1 MIIIV
6 QNVEPTDDWPVFPT
20 LILLSDVMVSNHDM
34 SECVL
39 KTGVLSTYGG
49 YKFSWKASLLINLED
64 KDFQLL
70 LLLLLIIIMMYLQ
83 QDSGQLSK
91 HISTQLGHPHNHCLQ
106 KIQRVG
112 KCIFWLIFHNIL
124 ALHLY

>member
-39 KTGVLSTYGG
+39 KTGVLSTYGV
-49 YKFSWKASLLINLED
+49 INLAERR
-64 KDFQLL
+64 
-70 LLLLLIIIMMYLQ
+70 
-83 QDSGQLSK
+83 
-91 HISTQLGHPHNHCLQ
+91 HC
-106 KIQRVG
+106 
-112 KCIFWLIFHNIL
+112 
-124 ALHLY
+124 